1 MSSQTKTETCCNSGC
16 NKCEPCNSGC
26 QSCQKTC
33 ETICESSQLV
43 SSVDSI
49 GSFSFSSCVN
59 SGETIKLTAS
69 DWNSLIAY
77 ITSAYNYGDKGK
89 ISTPT
94 MTKAESGQ
102 LIYKTTYNQIASALN
117 LGSSDFSSLPN
128 NEAHPVIYGKY
139 FNDIEAY
146 TKIKFKFKPTQCF
159 DCNKCEECNSGCQG
173 CDSGCYRCNSKD
185 HTYTTTCEDKP
196 SGT

>member
-43 SSVDSI
+43 SSANTI

-59 SGETIKLTAS
+59 SGETIRLTAA
-69 DWNSLIAY
+69 DWNKLIEY
-77 ITSAYNYGDKGK
+77 ITKAYNYGDKGK
-89 ISTPT
+89 SSAPT

-117 LGSSDFSSLPN
+117 LGSSDFHTLPSD
-128 NEAHPVIYGKY
+128 EAHPVIYGKY
-139 FNDIEAY
+139 FSNIESY
-146 TKIKFKFKPTQCF
+146 TKNNFKFKSTQCF
-159 DCNKCEECNSGCQG
+159 DCNKCEKCNSGCQG
-173 CDSGCYRCNSKD
+173 CIVGCYRCNNKD